1 MMRIMK
7 RNDPHNQNNMTQLAR
22 GTNKFLSENSRIVEE
37 NRGKGSFYFRYSRE
51 NLTAKAYDF

>member
-7 RNDPHNQNNMTQLAR
+7 RNDPHNQNNMTQLGR

-37 NRGKGSFYFRYSRE
+37 NRGMVRFILGILERI
-51 NLTAKAYDF
+51 